1 MLHTLNK
8 AWVKIL
14 ARRVN
19 DRIMFI
25 YSTPQE
31 QDMLIDV
38 FSEVE
43 KELGD
48 LCLMWVTNENEIK
61 KMMDDGVDI
70 EMQDDILI
78 SHEIHDVMIKDYL
91 SRHCKRK
98 CC

>member
-1 MLHTLNK
+1 MLHILNK

-14 ARRVN
+14 ARHT
-19 DRIMFI
+19 DSHIMFV

-31 QDMLIDV
+31 QDMLIET
-38 FSEVE
+38 FNEVE
-43 KELGD
+43 KEIGD

-61 KMMDDGVDI
+61 KMMDDGIDI

-78 SHEIHDVMIKDYL
+78 SHNIHDMMLKDYL
-91 SRHCKRK
+91 GRHCKRK

>member
-1 MLHTLNK
+1 MLHTLNR
-8 AWVKIL
+8 AWAKIL

-19 DRIMFI
+19 DRIMFV
-25 YSTPQE
+25 YTTLQE

-38 FSEVE
+38 FTEVE

-48 LCLMWVTNENEIK
+48 LCFMWVTNENEIR
-61 KMMDDGVDI
+61 KMMNDGVDI

-91 SRHCKRK
+91 SKYCKRK